1 MNLAACKRLTLQP
14 INAIWYRAISAEHW
28 ETVLR
33 TEQTMHSPTRYNP
46 GQTSKT
52 PFETLYLAE
61 NPLVAYYEIGALF
74 GPPDQS
80 VAHPAKRK
88 VFPIDLSVRLSS
100 VADLT
105 DPRNS
110 ICWRPR
116 GWS

>member
-14 INAIWYRAISAEHW
+14 INAIWYRAISGRA
-28 ETVLR
+28 LGDGIR

-80 VAHPAKRK
+80 VVASGQEEG
-88 VFPIDLSVRLSS
+88 LSDRLERAVSRS
-100 VADLT
+100 RISRTGD
-105 DPRNS
+105 S
-110 ICWRPR
+110 ICSRPR